1 MLCHDVKIK
10 VKEFTGQDGGREVIG
25 TMRFDYLRT
34 DAIEKLLDACMDEDL
49 AEFDS
54 PELEVSFKVEY
65 A

>member
-25 TMRFDYLRT
+25 AMRFDYLST
-34 DAIEKLLDACMDEDL
+34 DAIEKLIDICMDEDL

-54 PELEVSFKVEY
+54 PLLEVTFKVEY

>member
-10 VKEFTGQDGGREVIG
+10 VKEFTGEDGGREVIG
-25 TMRFDYLRT
+25 TMRFDYLGT
-34 DAIEKLLDACMDEDL
+34 GTIVKLLDACMDEDL

-54 PELEVSFKVEY
+54 PELEVSFKVKY